1 MWYFLFQHWDKVVFI
16 VTVSLT
22 VGYWLQVRLDY
33 SRKQFLM
40 QVNFS
45 LNTLEGDML
54 VFPTLFETSVHSL
67 MLNND
72 ILTKIVIRA
81 ARQTTKENPFIKFRN
96 KKDRWLGTNEL
107 ENAITVLFQHGF
119 FAADMGLPVK
129 TRQYVFAL
137 TCEKGS
143 DIPMEKIRVML
154 VSREILERLVERR
167 GHIRVHDDFREP
179 RLKLLLDMRERLV
192 QDQNAFEHID
202 VKIMSSLQV

>member
-96 KKDRWLGTNEL
+96 KKDRW
-107 ENAITVLFQHGF
+107 
-119 FAADMGLPVK
+119 
-129 TRQYVFAL
+129 
-137 TCEKGS
+137 
-143 DIPMEKIRVML
+143 
-154 VSREILERLVERR
+154 
-167 GHIRVHDDFREP
+167 
-179 RLKLLLDMRERLV
+179 
-192 QDQNAFEHID
+192 
-202 VKIMSSLQV
+202 